1 MELQIFNQQY
11 LSNLQRIH
19 DLTKHHP
26 FRISFSENDIAT
38 YKTLLYDLTEVW
50 ADIIYRSEYQDPKDT
65 LQLRKFGFWIHD
77 YRQVLSRGQKKA
89 FPMGWFDYFEQMLQ
103 VTHVFLST
111 GCIDYFYN
119 PDTLSDKDGTKIMK
133 SEKYEWI
140 TSKKCGIDANF
151 LPMYLPVTSKFVTD
165 QEEIKK
171 TMHKYNFKKENIEE
185 KFKYWEENILPVLK
199 WINEKSKQDL
209 YHWPVCSL
217 LS

>member
-19 DLTKHHP
+19 DLIKHHP

-111 GCIDYFYN
+111 GCIEYFYN

-140 TSKKCGIDANF
+140 TSKNVESMLIFFQCICQLHLN
-151 LPMYLPVTSKFVTD
+151 LLR
-165 QEEIKK
+165 IKK
-171 TMHKYNFKKENIEE
+171 
-185 KFKYWEENILPVLK
+185 
-199 WINEKSKQDL
+199 KSKRQCTNIISKKKISKKNSNIGKKIFYL
-209 YHWPVCSL
+209 F
-217 LS
+217 